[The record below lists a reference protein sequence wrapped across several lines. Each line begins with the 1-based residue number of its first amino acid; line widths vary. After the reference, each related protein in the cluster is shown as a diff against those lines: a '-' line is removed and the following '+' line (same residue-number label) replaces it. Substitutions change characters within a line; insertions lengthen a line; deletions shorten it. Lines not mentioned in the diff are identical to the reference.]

1 MSEIRENT
9 KDLQFLAADNF
20 DLTRKIAKKIWSKK
34 IRENAMVLHFLAV
47 NNCSLTRKIAKNN
60 CPKKS

>member
-9 KDLQFLAADNF
+9 KNLQFLAADNF

-47 NNCSLTRKIAKNN
+47 NNFNLT
-60 CPKKS
+60 